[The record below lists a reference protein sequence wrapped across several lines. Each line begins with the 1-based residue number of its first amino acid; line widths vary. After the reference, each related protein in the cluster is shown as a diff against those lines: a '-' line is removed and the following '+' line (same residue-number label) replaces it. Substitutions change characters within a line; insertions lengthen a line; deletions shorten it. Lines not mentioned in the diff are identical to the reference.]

1 MNASP
6 KEENSASQQL
16 IDRLIPFLKGNE
28 YGVLQV
34 RQGLDEDLALKA
46 AELSDAW
53 IIVAPMY
60 LSSLP
65 SSMIALMDVL
75 EAKICK
81 KGIKVCGILQCGL
94 YDPANTRMSMELIRL
109 WCARNGYTYTGSV
122 GIGAGA
128 CLNGLKKCPTGRY
141 FLKALRPAYVSLV
154 ASLTSGEEKETFFSV
169 GLPKWLYVYLA
180 QRQWEKGILAQGL
193 EKKDLAYQPKD
204 TSENFSKNN

>member
-1 MNASP
+1 MKITIMNASP

-34 RQGLDEDLALKA
+34 RQGMDEDLALKA

-75 EAKICK
+75 GSE
-81 KGIKVCGILQCGL
+81 
-94 YDPANTRMSMELIRL
+94 DPARR
-109 WCARNGYTYTGSV
+109 
-122 GIGAGA
+122 
-128 CLNGLKKCPTGRY
+128 
-141 FLKALRPAYVSLV
+141 
-154 ASLTSGEEKETFFSV
+154 ASK
-169 GLPKWLYVYLA
+169 
-180 QRQWEKGILAQGL
+180 
-193 EKKDLAYQPKD
+193 
-204 TSENFSKNN
+204 